1 MQKHLLFGLFLLLT
15 LSASAQI
22 TRGDVLVMMNGGYG
36 LPPAAGLGSLG
47 GTQSEVEN
55 FLSYSSYHLNV
66 GGTFGYA
73 LRDRL
78 VVGAGVGI
86 GVSYVNPAPSGG
98 SSFYYAYTLSPLVR
112 YYVVNRE
119 KLGVFAQAVTGA
131 SIGKGGFHGFGS
143 LELTAGLQLPL
154 SEGVLLTPTVG
165 YDGQNPIN
173 VGARLELRLRPGEEG
188 SPERGF
194 EKGTITLGA
203 QNARLSVRD
212 RTVATAAEVGAQ
224 YYLTD
229 RLAAGAQVG
238 VDFLRVGYQEFS
250 RREKNSD
257 SGVGLSLGASVRYY
271 LTEPRRLSWYVD
283 GGAAVTGY
291 TGTYHEWE
299 NGVATGMLVQRRR
312 SSLGGEF
319 FAGGGAQYMLRQNL
333 ALEAGPQLSYTTGP
347 GVRAWNYAL
356 AFGFR
361 VGL

>member
-86 GVSYVNPAPSGG
+86 GLSYGNPAPSGG

-165 YDGQNPIN
+165 YDGQNPVN
-173 VGARLELRLRPGEEG
+173 VGARLELRLRPGGTNDQENHPQEG
-188 SPERGF
+188 QDQGQQQAQ
-194 EKGTITLGA
+194 IGA
-203 QNARLSVRD
+203 EGQ
-212 RTVATAAEVGAQ
+212 Q
-224 YYLTD
+224 
-229 RLAAGAQVG
+229 
-238 VDFLRVGYQEFS
+238 
-250 RREKNSD
+250 
-257 SGVGLSLGASVRYY
+257 
-271 LTEPRRLSWYVD
+271 
-283 GGAAVTGY
+283 GGAARFPVDEAQPFPVQRYGDARGLRIGWCGGGRGRLRT
-291 TGTYHEWE
+291 
-299 NGVATGMLVQRRR
+299 GVACAGEALRPRERTFLTERAAPMPTLTIGQQSGRSRGDADTTLTALRR
-312 SSLGGEF
+312 
-319 FAGGGAQYMLRQNL
+319 LRC
-333 ALEAGPQLSYTTGP
+333 GWRRG
-347 GVRAWNYAL
+347 RI
-356 AFGFR
+356 R
-361 VGL
+361 